1 MTARE
6 ATPPLSGALP
16 SVVAPAKNV
25 TEPVGG
31 PTNGTALATVAV
43 KVTAWPYTVGFIE
56 EDSAVVVP
64 AWATL
69 IVTVV
74 EAVV

>member
-1 MTARE
+1 MTTRE
-6 ATPPLSGALP
+6 ATPPLSEPVP
-16 SVVAPAKNV
+16 SGVAPAKNV

-69 IVTVV
+69 TITVV
-74 EAVV
+74 DAVV